1 MLKKNNLT
9 VFLKTVLSQN
19 LEILPRHPRTR
30 DPSTR
35 VVKGTARV
43 FFPFILNSLFIP
55 CTYDDL
61 YVLNVLLLLLL
72 WHNCC

>member
-19 LEILPRHPRTR
+19 LEILPRYSRTR

-43 FFPFILNSLFIP
+43 FFPLILNSLFIS

-72 WHNCC
+72 RHNCC